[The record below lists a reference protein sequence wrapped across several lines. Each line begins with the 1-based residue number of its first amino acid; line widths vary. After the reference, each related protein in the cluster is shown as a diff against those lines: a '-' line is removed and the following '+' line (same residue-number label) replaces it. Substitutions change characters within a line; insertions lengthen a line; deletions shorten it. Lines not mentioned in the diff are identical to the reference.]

1 MMSLPDLENI
11 GLSFE
16 KETFFFFL
24 VSNFLFRVNGGCLST
39 IGFEYHTEIVL

>member
-16 KETFFFFL
+16 KETFFL
-24 VSNFLFRVNGGCLST
+24 CVGVKLFIQSKWWMFVHNWLRVP
-39 IGFEYHTEIVL
+39 H